1 MDKKA
6 TILLFLSAAVVLTG
20 CGSNSYADSFEAVEN
35 VEYSETDT
43 RDEEVEQEEDM
54 AASQESEVLND
65 SEKPEIENDADLS
78 AMEIYE
84 LFLNGELMVVQEK
97 ESVYISDLFWD
108 NDIEYC
114 FGDIDGDGNE
124 ELHIR
129 DNNLYYTIKAEDETP
144 RIFFEG
150 WRGYEPV
157 VTDELCGILYY
168 SKRYG
173 FEEIDF
179 IIMDADG
186 SKVSREYFYW
196 YDENENGSMDENDYF
211 NAKNFGDYN
220 SEETDMEQYVQHRDE
235 QFARQARNTLEWTGR
250 RCKDFASWQE
260 AYIDFVNK
268 PYSTTYRSEYGGD
281 EYSLI
286 YVDNN
291 DVPELYIFTGGMAGG
306 EIIVSFYDG
315 KVRAM
320 NRGRIGIAYMEYG
333 GLLYSAAGSAGT
345 YPINVYMLE
354 KGEFSEIGTGWFT
367 EHQYDD
373 ELQEICYSY
382 FWEDSPVTEA
392 EFETHINKLIDMLN
406 CIEPPVLY
414 TKDEILEI
422 I

>member
-1 MDKKA
+1 MEKKF
-6 TILLFLSAAVVLTG
+6 TILLILSAVVVLTG
-20 CGSNSYADSFEAVEN
+20 CGSNSHADSSEAVEN
-35 VEYSETDT
+35 VEYSEADT
-43 RDEEVEQEEDM
+43 RDEESEPEDDM
-54 AASQESEVLND
+54 AVSQESEGLND
-65 SEKPEIENDADLS
+65 SEKPDNENDSELS

-84 LFLNGELMVVQEK
+84 LFLNGELTVVQEK

-129 DNNLYYTIKAEDETP
+129 DNNLYYTIKAEDGTP
-144 RIFFEG
+144 RIIFKG
-150 WRGYEPV
+150 WRDYEPV
-157 VTDELCGILYY
+157 VTDELGGILYY

-173 FEEIDF
+173 YEDIEFM
-179 IIMDADG
+179 IMGADSNKEG
-186 SKVSREYFYW
+186 SEYFYW
-196 YDENENGSMDENDYF
+196 YDENENGSMDENDHF
-211 NAKNFGDYN
+211 EAKNFGDYI
-220 SEETDMEQYVQHRDE
+220 SEETDMEQYVQHREE
-235 QFARQARNTLEWTGR
+235 QIARQAGNTLEWTGR

-260 AYIDFVNK
+260 AYIDFLNK
-268 PYSTTYRSEYGGD
+268 PYSTTHRSEDGWD

-291 DVPELYIFTGGMAGG
+291 DVPELYIFTGSMAGG

-333 GLLYSAAGSAGT
+333 GLLYSNAGKAVT
-345 YPINVYMLE
+345 YPCNVYMLE
-354 KGEFSEIGTGWFT
+354 KGEFSEIGTGWYR
-367 EHQYDD
+367 EHHYDE
-373 ELQEICYSY
+373 ELQEIVYSY

-392 EFETHINKLIDMLN
+392 EFEAHINELIDTIN

-414 TKDEILEI
+414 TRDEILQI
-422 I
+422 L